1 MNEFLAACAAELP
14 GTVISVLISG
24 VLVYYLRA
32 YIDHKL
38 EEDEEHRKKEQQFR
52 TKRSEL
58 EQKRRRALGRLLFWL
73 YHAVTKPPANGE
85 LESAMNAFQAVED
98 ELKALDQKI
107 VAEFETGGCA

>member
-1 MNEFLAACAAELP
+1 MNEFFSACLAELP

-38 EEDEEHRKKEQQFR
+38 EEDEEHRKKEQDLR
-52 TKRSEL
+52 TQRSQL

-73 YHAVTKPPANGE
+73 HRGLTQPPPNGE
-85 LESAMNAFQAVED
+85 LESAMSAFQEVED
-98 ELKALDQKI
+98 ELKVLDQKI